1 MKLLNT
7 YSNEAEAYID
17 KGMLAS
23 AGIKTIIVYNALSDV
38 FPAPDAGT
46 TEIALYVDDPDFGR
60 AVEMLKSRPAK

>member
-17 KGMLAS
+17 KGMLAA
-23 AGIKTIIVYNALSDV
+23 AGINTVIVYNALSDV

-46 TEIALYVDDPDFGR
+46 TEIALYVDDEDYDR
-60 AVEMLKSRPAK
+60 AAAMLNDRN